1 MAASTNRDSLSR
13 DDELFTKILSSA
25 YSLQQ
30 QHDRIRLK
38 LPAAR
43 FSIILEEVISTR
55 SVIRNRS
62 LDFDIAM
69 QLIAN
74 RTEKLIGAAGAAI
87 AVLDGEILEY
97 RIGTGIAT
105 PLRGFKSPAQEIVSF
120 ERLKS
125 EPLAQM
131 DAWQEKV
138 LGRRVAANVLSAPV
152 HRNGSLAG
160 CIQLFS
166 RHGHFD
172 FDGRYVCELM
182 SSILSQVIETMPVS
196 PHAREE
202 WPGSVPVGREPL
214 GDNEYPSDPTTHA
227 ASIQAKLEWPVA
239 NTRELEARLKKTAMS
254 ANTAE
259 TAPKALAAGEYLK
272 FSPPMATTS
281 RQEADHAKRHEKPV
295 VPEKQQG
302 KDRNPQI
309 LSRGG
314 QGLSPSHGSLALI
327 PHFPPLVPSPPA
339 VNEKPVTAKTWEDN
353 AEEGRGQRQD
363 ASRVAPV
370 QEPVSTAP
378 SAHAGK
384 PKAANAEGA
393 AGSKTWKR
401 VSRLIYPIFVL
412 LFAIGVRI
420 RAGAHNWPLEVII
433 YILLVLTTLELQ
445 SRLSKG
451 G

>member
-1 MAASTNRDSLSR
+1 MIAL
-13 DDELFTKILSSA
+13 
-25 YSLQQ
+25 
-30 QHDRIRLK
+30 
-38 LPAAR
+38 
-43 FSIILEEVISTR
+43 R
-55 SVIRNRS
+55 SV
-62 LDFDIAM
+62 
-69 QLIAN
+69 
-74 RTEKLIGAAGAAI
+74 AACLLLFVFSCG
-87 AVLDGEILEY
+87 
-97 RIGTGIAT
+97 
-105 PLRGFKSPAQEIVSF
+105 SQAQ
-120 ERLKS
+120 
-125 EPLAQM
+125 AQ
-131 DAWQEKV
+131 
-138 LGRRVAANVLSAPV
+138 
-152 HRNGSLAG
+152 
-160 CIQLFS
+160 
-166 RHGHFD
+166 
-172 FDGRYVCELM
+172 
-182 SSILSQVIETMPVS
+182 
-196 PHAREE
+196 
-202 WPGSVPVGREPL
+202 
-214 GDNEYPSDPTTHA
+214 DNEPGTKQGRIVKN
-227 ASIQAKLEWPVA
+227 IQAVTVDVPIAGPFDARMDKAVVSRPVEVGEDDA
-239 NTRELEARLKKTAMS
+239 EDAE
-254 ANTAE
+254 AE